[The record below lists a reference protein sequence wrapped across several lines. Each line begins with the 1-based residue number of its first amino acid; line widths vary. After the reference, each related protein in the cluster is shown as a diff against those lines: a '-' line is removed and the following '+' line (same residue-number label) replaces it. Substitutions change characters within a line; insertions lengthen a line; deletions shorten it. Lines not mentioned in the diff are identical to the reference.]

1 MLRQWWDTSGG
12 EVREITRLGVP
23 VMLAQMASTS
33 MTLVDTIMVG
43 GLGNEQLAAA
53 ALGNTMFSPLMI
65 TSMGLLAATSP
76 MVSQAYGASDHRA
89 VGHAIRQGFI
99 VAGAL
104 ALIAI
109 VFLLNAP
116 LLLSVL
122 GQDPTTVARSGA
134 YLNFLCWASPAF
146 LGFCVLRNLVEG
158 VSSPRVVTLVTLI
171 GVAINVVGNWILM
184 YGKLGAPAL
193 GLPGC
198 GLATV
203 IAYWAMFLMLSGIVL
218 WTPRFRHF
226 EIFLVRDNLDFSYL
240 KELLRVGWPV
250 ATSQG
255 LEVGLFSITALLMGL
270 LGVQQLAAH
279 LIAIQCAAFTFM
291 IALGLATATSVRVGQ
306 NVGGRRMEQA
316 LTAAW
321 SGIVL
326 AIGCMSVPALVFVFF
341 PHSLTAL
348 FLDPRTSVNEPVVAL
363 AIQLLLFAAAFQV
376 FDGVQV
382 VAMGGL
388 RGFRDTRQPMWLS
401 LISYWA
407 VGLPTGIILAFPMG
421 WGASG
426 LWAGLVMGL
435 LVAAILLVARL
446 KRRSRQN
453 YWLSR

>member
-1 MLRQWWDTSGG
+1 MLSQWWKGSGG
-12 EVREITRLGVP
+12 EVREITRLGLP

-43 GLGNEQLAAA
+43 RLGNEQLAAA

-76 MVSQAYGASDHRA
+76 MVSQAYGGSDHRA
-89 VGHAIRQGFI
+89 VGHAVRQGFV

-104 ALIAI
+104 ALVSI

-116 LLLSVL
+116 LFLAAI
-122 GQDPTTVARSGA
+122 GQDPSTVNRSAG
-134 YLNFLCWASPAF
+134 YLGFLCWAAPAF
-146 LGFCVLRNLVEG
+146 LGFSVLRNLVEG
-158 VSSPRVVTLVTLI
+158 VSSPRLVTLVTLI
-171 GVAINVVGNWILM
+171 GVAINVAGNWILM

-193 GLPGC
+193 GLRGC

-203 IAYWAMFLMLSGIVL
+203 IAYWAMLFILSGIVL
-218 WTPRFRHF
+218 WAPRFREF

-240 KELLRVGWPV
+240 KELLRVGWPI
-250 ATSQG
+250 ATSHG
-255 LEVGLFSITALLMGL
+255 LEVGLFSATALLMGL
-270 LGVQQLAAH
+270 LGVEELAAH

-306 NVGGRRMEQA
+306 NVGGGRLEQA
-316 LTAAW
+316 HKAAW
-321 SGIVL
+321 SGIAL
-326 AIGCMSVPALVFVFF
+326 AIAFMSLPAFVFVFF
-341 PHSLTAL
+341 PHRLTAL
-348 FLDPRTSVNEPVVAL
+348 FLDLRIAVNGPVITL
-363 AIQLLLFAAAFQV
+363 ATQLLLLAAAFQI

-407 VGLPTGIILAFPMG
+407 FGLPTGIILAFPMG
-421 WGASG
+421 WGATG
-426 LWAGLVMGL
+426 LWAGLVIGL
-435 LVAAILLVARL
+435 VVASILLVARL
-446 KRRSRQN
+446 KKRSKQIAG
-453 YWLSR
+453 